1 MADVTGLVQQVK
13 YDPML
18 EAALVWVGPTS
29 ADTVL
34 CYVRVAASGESAALV
49 KISMIEGLTA
59 AMLGGRSVTLSTD
72 DLDRVERFAIL
83 VMSDGAGATVLE
95 AAPPPR

>member
-1 MADVTGLVQQVK
+1 MAEVTGFVQQVK

-18 EAALVWVGPTS
+18 EAALVWVGPIS

-34 CYVRVAASGESAALV
+34 CYVRVTANDVSAALV

-72 DLDRVERFAIL
+72 DANPSSIESVAIHP
-83 VMSDGAGATVLE
+83 VMLGEE
-95 AAPPPR
+95 APA

>member
-1 MADVTGLVQQVK
+1 MAEVTGFVQQVK

-18 EAALVWVGPTS
+18 EAALVWIGLTS

-34 CYVRVAASGESAALV
+34 CYVRVTATNEPVALV
-49 KISMIEGLTA
+49 KLGMIEGLTA

-72 DLDRVERFAIL
+72 DANPSSIESAAIHP
-83 VMSDGAGATVLE
+83 VMLGE
-95 AAPPPR
+95 QAPA

>member
-1 MADVTGLVQQVK
+1 VTGFVQQVK

-18 EAALVWVGPTS
+18 EAALVWVGLTS

-34 CYVRVAASGESAALV
+34 CYVRVTANNEPAALV
-49 KISMIEGLTA
+49 KLGMIEGLTA

-72 DLDRVERFAIL
+72 DANPSSIESVAIHP
-83 VMSDGAGATVLE
+83 VLLGEE
-95 AAPPPR
+95 APA